1 MRQQRRLAF
10 REFSEKYVSNDCI
23 PILIS
28 TLVHLD
34 NVRGFVH
41 NRFKTK
47 ASFEF
52 FEPILEPLVEVL
64 DMHKNRT
71 YPVEM
76 VPKADNDA
84 SSAQMKLGHIV
95 EDVNDYIFVHKAAW
109 TEENKPELL
118 FKYRFR

>member
-1 MRQQRRLAF
+1 MRQQRQLAF

-23 PILIS
+23 PILTS

-52 FEPILEPLVEVL
+52 LEPILQPLVEVL
-64 DMHKNRT
+64 DMHKN
-71 YPVEM
+71 
-76 VPKADNDA
+76 
-84 SSAQMKLGHIV
+84 
-95 EDVNDYIFVHKAAW
+95 
-109 TEENKPELL
+109 
-118 FKYRFR
+118 